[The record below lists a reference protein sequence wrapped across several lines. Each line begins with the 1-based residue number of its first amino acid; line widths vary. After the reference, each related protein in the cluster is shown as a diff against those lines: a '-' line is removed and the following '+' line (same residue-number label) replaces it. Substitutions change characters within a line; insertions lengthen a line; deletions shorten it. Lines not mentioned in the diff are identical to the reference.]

1 MIVWLWDAPG
11 PVRCGRGVTGDEG
24 SALGAAAVFLRSGAA
39 CSATVEAARMVLDER
54 TLNRVY
60 ERTGTGWQ
68 ARRGEHGAVRWQ
80 PLRQAH
86 EDRPSGQRGSPWF
99 TCSARS

>member
-11 PVRCGRGVTGDEG
+11 PARCGRGVTDDEG
-24 SALGAAAVFLRSGAA
+24 RALGAAVALLRSGAA
-39 CSATVEAARMVLDER
+39 CSATVEAARTVLDPR

-68 ARRGEHGAVRWQ
+68 ARRGEDGVIRWQ
-80 PLRQAH
+80 PLRQA
-86 EDRPSGQRGSPWF
+86 RKGAAAGG
-99 TCSARS
+99 